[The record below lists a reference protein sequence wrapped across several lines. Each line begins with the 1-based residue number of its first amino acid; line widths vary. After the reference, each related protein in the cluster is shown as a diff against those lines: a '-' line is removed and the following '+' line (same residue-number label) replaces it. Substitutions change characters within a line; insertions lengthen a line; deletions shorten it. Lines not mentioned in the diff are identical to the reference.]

1 MGAGV
6 SAAQEAERSRR
17 AAAEHR
23 RRADAAEQRAAAFEA
38 GERGELIAAAAWRAA
53 LPPGCH
59 VWDDVRWPGRPIAN
73 IDGVVVGPFGLI
85 VWDAK
90 HWSGRVTVSNGT
102 LRQGGYRRDEKLLG
116 AQQAVAAVLQAA
128 RLPPVGLPVLCL
140 TGAAR
145 VPQPTVVAGVTVLSV
160 DQLAAWLAARPRIVS
175 PEAVSGM
182 AQAAPVQLAPTPGWD
197 PFSPELQERY
207 GSMID
212 PRSGIQQGV
221 LRLVTG
227 GPLALTRPIAV
238 SWRTQRDSVET
249 YRGNPNFDSE
259 SSADEQSRKTFD
271 HFDKEVTRLRSE
283 GWWLSSIDGRNLVF
297 ER

>member
-128 RLPPVGLPVLCL
+128 RLPPIGLPVLCL

-160 DQLAAWLAARPRIVS
+160 DQLATWLTARPRIVS
-175 PEAVSGM
+175 PEAMSGM
-182 AQAAPVQLAPTPGWD
+182 AQALSRALTTAAPTPRSDNRPASSVAAARPTARSRG
-197 PFSPELQERY
+197 PVPSPAH
-207 GSMID
+207 
-212 PRSGIQQGV
+212 RSGRRPARQAGPGV
-221 LRLVTG
+221 AR
-227 GPLALTRPIAV
+227 LALVAV
-238 SWRTQRDSVET
+238 LAVAALTGLLGRVVTPAASWFGHHEAKMIVKQVPAQPHPQAT
-249 YRGNPNFDSE
+249 P
-259 SSADEQSRKTFD
+259 
-271 HFDKEVTRLRSE
+271 
-283 GWWLSSIDGRNLVF
+283 
-297 ER
+297 